1 MCSAKSRSRLFGKQ
15 KTRGRC
21 RCLSATRPNSEVS
34 NVRTTFSMIP
44 GSWQEPIRVAG
55 AIQRFQRVRVADVDE
70 FKVHW
75 RCRWCY
81 RPTWPVVLDTGA
93 FYDCVVD

>member
-1 MCSAKSRSRLFGKQ
+1 M
-15 KTRGRC
+15 
-21 RCLSATRPNSEVS
+21 
-34 NVRTTFSMIP
+34 RTTFSMIP

-93 FYDCVVD
+93 FYDCVVDEYLEGTFADATRPHDCRDGARQ